1 MSQTMDNIQCSVTVN
16 DEEKIILLQGFS
28 TNPLAINFSSDVD
41 FTELV
46 SVLTGLIDT
55 SKKIEIASFEPPS
68 DEKLKLILETISGII
83 GKYNDAISDNELPIE
98 EVSAQN
104 DDLPF

>member
-16 DEEKIILLQGFS
+16 EKQKIILLQGLS
-28 TNPLAINFSSDVD
+28 TKPLAINFSSDVD

-46 SVLTGLIDT
+46 SVLTGLIDN
-55 SKKIEIASFEPPS
+55 SKKIEIASFETPS

-83 GKYNDAISDNELPIE
+83 RKYNDAISDNEPLNE
-98 EVSAQN
+98 EVSVQD